1 MAKNPLFFG
10 FPNTSAPTGGGTAS
24 RLSYP
29 MLMAILGAS
38 QGANNTGS
46 DWVDLGNGF
55 RAYDNSPKR
64 ALMGLAQGGA
74 GGYMQ
79 GVLQQRLAASQ
90 QAKDESRRQEEA
102 ERFKAELG
110 LKTEAEKE
118 LIAKREDAKILA
130 ETDPRI
136 LSRIA
141 MEKGYPNLDA
151 LFNDEKA
158 ARDLARKLK
167 INEDTRA
174 TYKMQD
180 ETDKLNAEQE
190 TSRAKLQQAA
200 QESPLRLDKLKA
212 EAEYL
217 RAGVKQRERPKAP
230 REMAVSRAKAL
241 ATAEAA
247 IKYGIPEGEV
257 EWNKD
262 ASLEAMRLMQ
272 KYLNSLPPETAAT
285 TAPDVAPV
293 SSLFK

>member
-1 MAKNPLFFG
+1 
-10 FPNTSAPTGGGTAS
+10 
-24 RLSYP
+24 
-29 MLMAILGAS
+29 
-38 QGANNTGS
+38 
-46 DWVDLGNGF
+46 
-55 RAYDNSPKR
+55 
-64 ALMGLAQGGA
+64 
-74 GGYMQ
+74 
-79 GVLQQRLAASQ
+79 
-90 QAKDESRRQEEA
+90 
-102 ERFKAELG
+102 
-110 LKTEAEKE
+110 
-118 LIAKREDAKILA
+118 
-130 ETDPRI
+130 
-136 LSRIA
+136 
-141 MEKGYPNLDA
+141 
-151 LFNDEKA
+151 
-158 ARDLARKLK
+158 
-167 INEDTRA
+167 
-174 TYKMQD
+174 MQD